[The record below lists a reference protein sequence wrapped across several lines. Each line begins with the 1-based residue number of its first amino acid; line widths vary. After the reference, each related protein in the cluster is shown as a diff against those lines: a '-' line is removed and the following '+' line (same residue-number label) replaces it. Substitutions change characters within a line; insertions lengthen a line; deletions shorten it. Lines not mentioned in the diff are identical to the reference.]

1 MITAYVRTNGTLT
14 WMVERQGMADIQG
27 EPRDL
32 VLDYL
37 SQAFPPKTTNQ
48 PGGWRNPFAQ

>member
-1 MITAYVRTNGTLT
+1 MDREAWDRTLA

-37 SQAFPPKTTNQ
+37 SQAFPPKTNDQ
-48 PGGWRNPFAQ
+48 PGGWRNPFAK